1 LVGRPVIVLSNNDG
15 CAIAR
20 SNEAKELGVK
30 MGQPWFQIQHLQEEA
45 GLVALSANFP
55 LYGDMSDRMMSIAA
69 GLGPGQ
75 EIYSIDEAFS
85 DLSGVQ
91 GDLTRRAQ
99 AVRARVLQWIGI
111 PCCVGIGPTKTL
123 AKLGNHVAKSAE
135 RKPGSYPAEF
145 AQVCNLAALPESDLD
160 ALLKATPVGEVWGIG
175 RRIEQQLQAEG
186 VSSAYDFVQLRPSTV
201 RKRWS
206 VVLEKTLR
214 ELQGEACISLEESA
228 APRKQIACT
237 RSFGRPV
244 TELDDLIE
252 AVSEFAGR
260 AAEKLRHDGSHAG
273 QVLVFIRTSPFRQ
286 APQYSRTSV
295 TPLIRPTADTMHITL
310 AAIQGL
316 KSIFAPGYQ
325 IAKAGVML
333 LDLQPQSVSQGE
345 LDFGEESAIPD
356 DRSQLMMTI
365 DKLNQ
370 RYGKGIVHAAASGTQ
385 GERRVWTMRQLL
397 KTPEYT
403 TMWSDIPIAR
413 A

>member
-1 LVGRPVIVLSNNDG
+1 
-15 CAIAR
+15 
-20 SNEAKELGVK
+20 
-30 MGQPWFQIQHLQEEA
+30 
-45 GLVALSANFP
+45 
-55 LYGDMSDRMMSIAA
+55 
-69 GLGPGQ
+69 
-75 EIYSIDEAFS
+75 
-85 DLSGVQ
+85 
-91 GDLTRRAQ
+91 
-99 AVRARVLQWIGI
+99 
-111 PCCVGIGPTKTL
+111 
-123 AKLGNHVAKSAE
+123 
-135 RKPGSYPAEF
+135 
-145 AQVCNLAALPESDLD
+145 
-160 ALLKATPVGEVWGIG
+160 
-175 RRIEQQLQAEG
+175 
-186 VSSAYDFVQLRPSTV
+186 
-201 RKRWS
+201 
-206 VVLEKTLR
+206 
-214 ELQGEACISLEESA
+214 
-228 APRKQIACT
+228 
-237 RSFGRPV
+237 V

-403 TMWSDIPIAR
+403 
-413 A
+413 